1 MQKSKIQKDIGIVIS
16 LLLLLVFPSFL
27 KADNNIGKII
37 VSNSK
42 NSAVIQAQ
50 MNQKPDYN
58 IIKLSNPERL
68 VIDFKNISFRT
79 TETFS
84 KSDDLIGSF
93 KIGDIGRKIRR
104 AVFEMNTSFMIVN
117 DKVLKLSN
125 GDYVLEINLNKTGIE
140 DFRKKR
146 ASSENKKESAS
157 TLNIPQFQPIAKKKL
172 EFENSIF
179 AKNTKSQ
186 AIEEKAPVVNKE
198 VDKPASSPNKKSET
212 NQRLANKPAEISKNT
227 PKRKI
232 RIVLDPGHGGQD
244 PGAISLRGTREKDVV
259 LRYALTLKQKLENTG
274 RYVVFMTRSK
284 DTFLTLEERVRKAK
298 VAKGDL
304 FISMHADAHPNPETR
319 GLSVY
324 TISEGRAQWELDKL
338 TQRAKRQ
345 EVVSGIDLRS
355 KKEDVQYFLL
365 DLVQTNTQ
373 NTSKSFA
380 EFLVNE
386 LGDEARLLFNP
397 HREAGFVVLT
407 GVNVPAVLLELGYMT
422 NRYEEQLL
430 RTTAYRTKLT
440 NSIMYAI
447 EGYFKENPI

>member
-1 MQKSKIQKDIGIVIS
+1 MQISKIQQDIGIIIS
-16 LLLLLVFPSFL
+16 LLLLLLAPFAL
-27 KADNNIGKII
+27 KADDDIGKIS

-50 MNQKPDYN
+50 TGQKPDYN
-58 IIKLSNPERL
+58 IIKLSNPDRL

-79 TETFS
+79 TETFA
-84 KSDDLIGSF
+84 KSEELITSF
-93 KIGDIGRKIRR
+93 RIGNIGRKIKR
-104 AVFEMNTSFMIVN
+104 AVFEMNSSFMIVN

-125 GDYVLEINLNKTGIE
+125 GGYVLEIHLNKTGIE
-140 DFRKKR
+140 AFRKKR
-146 ASSENKKESAS
+146 TNIEKKEETASALS
-157 TLNIPQFQPIAKKKL
+157 IPQFQPIAKEKL

-179 AKNTKSQ
+179 AKDTKVEQ
-186 AIEEKAPVVNKE
+186 VKEKAATVNKQT
-198 VDKPASSPNKKSET
+198 KTNNK
-212 NQRLANKPAEISKNT
+212 LVNKPSEIGKNT
-227 PKRKI
+227 PPRKI

-244 PGAISLRGTREKDVV
+244 PGAISRRGTREKDVV
-259 LRYALTLKQKLENTG
+259 LKYALTLKQKLEDTG

-304 FISMHADAHPNPETR
+304 FISMHADAHPNPDTR

-324 TISEGRAQWELDKL
+324 TISEGRAQWELNKL
-338 TQRAKRQ
+338 AQRAKRQ
-345 EVVSGIDLRS
+345 EVVSGIDLRA

-397 HREAGFVVLT
+397 HREGGFVVLT

-430 RTTAYRTKLT
+430 RTTSHRTKLT

>member
-1 MQKSKIQKDIGIVIS
+1 MQISKIQQGIGIITS
-16 LLLLLVFPSFL
+16 LFLLLLAINNL
-27 KADNNIGKII
+27 KADDSVGKIS

-42 NSAVIQAQ
+42 NSSVIQAQ

-84 KSDDLIGSF
+84 KSDDLISSF
-93 KIGDIGRKIRR
+93 RIGNIGRKIKR
-104 AVFEMNTSFMIVN
+104 AVFEMNNSFMIVN

-125 GDYVLEINLNKTGIE
+125 GEYVLEINLNKTGIE

-146 ASSENKKESAS
+146 ASSENRKESAS
-157 TLNIPQFQPIAKKKL
+157 TLNIPQFQPLAKEKL

-179 AKNTKSQ
+179 AKNTKSEK
-186 AIEEKAPVVNKE
+186 IEQKAPVVNTSNT
-198 VDKPASSPNKKSET
+198 DSNKKS
-212 NQRLANKPAEISKNT
+212 QVSQKVGNKPAEINKNA

-259 LRYALTLKQKLENTG
+259 LRYALILKQKLENTG

-338 TQRAKRQ
+338 TQRARRQ

-430 RTTAYRTKLT
+430 RTTAYRNKLT

>member
-27 KADNNIGKII
+27 KADNSIGKIS

-84 KSDDLIGSF
+84 KSDDLISSF
-93 KIGDIGRKIRR
+93 RIGDIGRKIKR
-104 AVFEMNTSFMIVN
+104 AVFEMNNSFMIVN

-125 GDYVLEINLNKTGIE
+125 GEYVLEINLNKTGIE

-146 ASSENKKESAS
+146 ASSENRKESAS
-157 TLNIPQFQPIAKKKL
+157 TLNIPQFQPLAKEKL

-179 AKNTKSQ
+179 AKNTKSEK
-186 AIEEKAPVVNKE
+186 IEQKAPVVNTSNT
-198 VDKPASSPNKKSET
+198 DSNKKS
-212 NQRLANKPAEISKNT
+212 QVSQKVVNKPAEVSKNT

-338 TQRAKRQ
+338 TQRARRQ